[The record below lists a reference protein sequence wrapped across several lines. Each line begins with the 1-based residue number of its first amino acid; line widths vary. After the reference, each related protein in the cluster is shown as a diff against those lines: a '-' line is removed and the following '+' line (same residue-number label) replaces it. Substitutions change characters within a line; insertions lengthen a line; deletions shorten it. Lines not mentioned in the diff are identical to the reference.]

1 MVWAEVRLTPEGPGM
16 FTNVPSCGRGVGPG
30 TAPLKNSP
38 VALLIGE
45 GMTVEKVTAA
55 LWSIPAE
62 PRPKS
67 AKPRAVG
74 GEHEAGPLEH
84 RHGGEGLHPVHRGR
98 AHAGDLQRRRERH
111 PAAAVDRRLA
121 DQGRRVPLLAGG
133 DVNGVELHRVHTRLV
148 IDQG

>member
-45 GMTVEKVTAA
+45 GMTVEKGTAA

-74 GEHEAGPLEH
+74 PGAGVVCTSNAPL
-84 RHGGEGLHPVHRGR
+84 PVVITRSPFGR
-98 AHAGDLQRRRERH
+98 TTGAP
-111 PAAAVDRRLA
+111 PAC
-121 DQGRRVPLLAGG
+121 QSEPP
-133 DVNGVELHRVHTRLV
+133 
-148 IDQG
+148 